1 MWNNVRTKDNNE
13 KLHEKIKQTYIRDS
27 LSFKQGVQ
35 AVVEYGAAET
45 GFIGLNDWVSI
56 STRASERERKGREGC
71 RSGLFAY

>member
-1 MWNNVRTKDNNE
+1 MCGLKTTMKNFMK
-13 KLHEKIKQTYIRDS
+13 KLSRHIFEIALASNR
-27 LSFKQGVQ
+27 GVQ